1 MNEATNDNCDDTTT
15 LDFIIVGGGLSGL
28 VVARN
33 LNNKYIVTTGTDD
46 NNTIKNNKRK
56 LRWQLFEASSRLGGR
71 LQNDDAGRKID
82 IGGAWIWPPHQ
93 PNIMES
99 LVNSSTL
106 GIETFLQPGDG
117 YDSSATTRI
126 VGGAV
131 EFVDKIYQELLTK
144 FIIDNDKSCNS
155 IQMDCPVVA
164 VRRNT
169 NHSISVELDSGEIVR
184 TNHVIF
190 AVPPKIL
197 SSSVSFHPG
206 LSNEKSDAMSKSQ
219 TWMAG
224 VTKVALVYRGASP
237 QFWPL
242 ILREGGGLIS
252 PRFRSPAFQV
262 YDGSPFSSPS
272 SENKISVLTFFTLA
286 TLSNRTNNDAMLAK
300 DCAEQVCQSL
310 SSDSILEKSEI
321 KKFIRSYDEF
331 YVKRWPQ
338 ERYISNETDPTEIS
352 PHPQPIPDLAR
363 SEWDGTLLF
372 AGTET
377 DLNSPGVMEG
387 AVGAAI
393 RVTKELS
400 ERLSIS
406 TE

>member
-1 MNEATNDNCDDTTT
+1 
-15 LDFIIVGGGLSGL
+15 
-28 VVARN
+28 
-33 LNNKYIVTTGTDD
+33 
-46 NNTIKNNKRK
+46 
-56 LRWQLFEASSRLGGR
+56 
-71 LQNDDAGRKID
+71 
-82 IGGAWIWPPHQ
+82 
-93 PNIMES
+93 
-99 LVNSSTL
+99 
-106 GIETFLQPGDG
+106 
-117 YDSSATTRI
+117 
-126 VGGAV
+126 
-131 EFVDKIYQELLTK
+131 
-144 FIIDNDKSCNS
+144 
-155 IQMDCPVVA
+155 
-164 VRRNT
+164 
-169 NHSISVELDSGEIVR
+169 
-184 TNHVIF
+184 
-190 AVPPKIL
+190 
-197 SSSVSFHPG
+197 
-206 LSNEKSDAMSKSQ
+206 
-219 TWMAG
+219 
-224 VTKVALVYRGASP
+224 
-237 QFWPL
+237 
-242 ILREGGGLIS
+242 
-252 PRFRSPAFQV
+252 
-262 YDGSPFSSPS
+262 
-272 SENKISVLTFFTLA
+272 
-286 TLSNRTNNDAMLAK
+286 LAK